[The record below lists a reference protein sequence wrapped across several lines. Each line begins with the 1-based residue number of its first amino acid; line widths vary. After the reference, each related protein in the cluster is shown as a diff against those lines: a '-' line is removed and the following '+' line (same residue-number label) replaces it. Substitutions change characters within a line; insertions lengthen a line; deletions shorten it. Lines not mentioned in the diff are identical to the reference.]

1 MRPSTAR
8 WAVLLL
14 PAALAA
20 GGCAATTL
28 GTPAP
33 GREAH
38 VLTGVPLRSF
48 GLQSCGAG
56 SLSAVLG
63 YHGEPVTLEEL
74 DTVLPKGRNEGVL
87 TLDLLLEARRRGY
100 DARLVEG
107 SPELVGR
114 ELLEGRPVILMLE
127 VLDAPGQRRDL
138 YHYVVADGV
147 EPSKGLVR
155 VQLGDGKARWTTFKR
170 LDHAWR
176 ATRRTALLIA
186 PGGPGVRTAARNVLR
201 YAVALEAAG
210 RAGEAAALYRAL
222 LDDDPGSALLWTN
235 LGNVEASGG
244 DAAAAEAAYR
254 RALELDPASV
264 DALNNLAW
272 LLLGQ
277 SERLAEAEELA
288 RRAVAAGGPDP
299 HLALDTLGRVLRA
312 SGRCTEAVEVLTGA
326 LAAAPAATT
335 APIAREWLTLGLGLA
350 LRDCGD
356 PAWRPTLD
364 ELTAA
369 AGDLEVLAEAQEAL
383 AEDRASTPE

>member
-8 WAVLLL
+8 WAALLL

-20 GGCAATTL
+20 GGCAASTL

-33 GREAH
+33 GPHAR
-38 VLTGVPLRSF
+38 VLTGVPLHSF

-74 DTVLPKGRNEGVL
+74 DAVLPKGRNDGVL

-107 SPELVGR
+107 MPELVGR
-114 ELLEGRPVILMLE
+114 ELQEGRPVILMLQ
-127 VLDAPGQRRDL
+127 VLDAPGQRRDY
-138 YHYVVADGV
+138 YHYVVVDGV
-147 EPSKGLVR
+147 EPPKGLVR
-155 VQLGDGKARWTTFKR
+155 VHFGDGKARWTTFER
-170 LDHAWR
+170 LDRAWR
-176 ATRRTALLIA
+176 ATRRTTLLIA
-186 PGGPGVRTAARNVLR
+186 PGGPGQRTAAQNALR

-210 RAGEAAALYRAL
+210 RAAEAAALYRSL
-222 LDDDPGSALLWTN
+222 LEDDPGSALLWTN
-235 LGNVEASGG
+235 LGNVEAGAG
-244 DAAAAEAAYR
+244 EAAAAEAAYR
-254 RALELDPASV
+254 RALELDPANA

-277 SERLAEAEELA
+277 RERLAEAEELA

-312 SGRCTEAVEVLTGA
+312 RGRCTEAVEVLSGA
-326 LAAAPAATT
+326 LAT
-335 APIAREWLTLGLGLA
+335 APSATAGREWLTLGLGLA

-356 PAWRPTLD
+356 PAWHRTLE

-369 AGDLEVLAEAQEAL
+369 AGDPEALAQAQEAL
-383 AEDRASTPE
+383 AEDRAGTPE